1 MIGSLIHSLKTQL
14 TLLEGKIQQEK
25 SVCHYVSLEIP
36 LEHSRSLLPVD
47 INNSFFLSK
56 PDSGITMLGLGSL
69 LSLEAQGNKR
79 FNLIKSEFSDILNKW
94 YGINNT
100 DSNFPIAFL
109 AFAFDENDPMDGK
122 WDHFP
127 NTLLSIPIVLIKQ
140 SHSTQ
145 TLLVNIKLN
154 QTCYDSTFK
163 TIEELLQQFFKHSE
177 KQIETSNHPVKQAPL
192 SDTNTRQP
200 SSLRK
205 SSLKKSSQR
214 KSFLKK
220 SSTKKIWQALAEN
233 AIAQIQSGNF
243 DKLVTSRECSLQISP
258 QISVTQLLRK
268 LIKHYPSCTIF
279 SYQISDTTLG
289 NNCNNKSA
297 KTIVAASPERL
308 VSLQH
313 LNIQSDALG
322 GTIFR
327 SAQQKNKSSEDCSQK
342 HSIQIPFFLKQK
354 SNQTEAES
362 SESEKLLKEHHFISQ
377 TIYQSLDPLCHTLKM
392 PVSPYLIK
400 LHNLYHLETP
410 IQGKLMANYD
420 LFDAIDV
427 LHPTPAVAGLP
438 TQQAKQWLL
447 DNENHHRG
455 WYTGAFGWLD
465 GNNNGDL
472 SVMLRCA
479 LITTEVTTE
488 GSQVNNK
495 QNKSQLDLFAG
506 AGLIAQSTPDAEW
519 QETELKMQTI
529 LEML

>member
-1 MIGSLIHSLKTQL
+1 MIDSLINSLKIQL
-14 TLLEGKIQQEK
+14 ALLERKSQQEK

-36 LEHSRSLLPVD
+36 LEHSAPLLPVD

-69 LSLEAQGNKR
+69 LTLEAQGNKR
-79 FNLIKSEFSDILNKW
+79 FNLIKTEFSNLLNKW

-100 DSNFPIAFL
+100 DSNSPIAFL

-127 NTLLSIPIVLIKQ
+127 NTLLSIPVVLIKQ

-145 TLLVNIKLN
+145 TLGVNIKLN

-163 TIEELLQQFFKHSE
+163 TIEELLKQFFNHSE
-177 KQIETSNHPVKQAPL
+177 QLIKTSKQPVKQASL
-192 SDTNTRQP
+192 SDINTRQ
-200 SSLRK
+200 LILTRK
-205 SSLKKSSQR
+205 VSTKKA
-214 KSFLKK
+214 
-220 SSTKKIWQALAEN
+220 STKKIWQTLAKN
-233 AIAQIQSGNF
+233 AIAQIRSGNF

-258 QISVTQLLRK
+258 QISVTHLLRK

-279 SYQISDTTLG
+279 SYQVSDKNSG
-289 NNCNNKSA
+289 NNANNKSV

-313 LNIQSDALG
+313 PDIQSDALG

-327 SAQQKNKSSEDCSQK
+327 SAQQKNKSAKDYSEK
-342 HSIQIPFFLKQK
+342 HSAQLPFFLKQK

-362 SESEKLLKEHHFISQ
+362 SESEKLLKEHYFISQ

-392 PVSPYLIK
+392 PVSPYLMK

-410 IQGKLMANYD
+410 VQGKLMANYD

-447 DNENHHRG
+447 ENENHHRG

-472 SVMLRCA
+472 SVLLRCA
-479 LITTEVTTE
+479 LVTTEITSEVTTE
-488 GSQVNNK
+488 DSQANHK
-495 QNKSQLDLFAG
+495 QNKSELDLFAG

-519 QETELKMQTI
+519 RETELKMQTI